1 MDYTIKQIAQM
12 AGVSKSTV
20 SRVISGNGY
29 TSPEV
34 RGKVLQ
40 IIDQL
45 QYKPN
50 AVARAMVSQRTNNI
64 GVIIYRRDY
73 PIVSHPFYGKILDA
87 IIKTAAGL
95 HYSIIVTTDYDLSVR
110 AADFMLEKRVD
121 GLILLSRFHQNV
133 IDYIKH
139 FDVPYLMVNGSTDVE
154 GVIHVVN
161 QDEAGGQ
168 QAAAYLNGLGHGR
181 IFVIAGPQTH
191 RSHYLRLRG
200 FSQQR
205 EALGLQ
211 HDSQAIVYAAASTFD
226 EGYRMMKDNW
236 RQFAAE
242 PYSALFATNDTLAL
256 GAMKFLTEQSVRI
269 PGDISVMGFDDIDL
283 AAMFIPSL
291 TTVAV
296 EKEEI
301 GTQAMIVLDKLIR
314 QEPVTQQ
321 AIQFEPKLLARQ
333 STSSI

>member
-40 IIDQL
+40 IIEEL

-87 IIKTAAGL
+87 IIKTAASL
-95 HYSIIVTTDYDLSVR
+95 NYSIIVTTDYDLSVR

-121 GLILLSRFHQNV
+121 GLILISRFHQNV

-139 FDVPYLMVNGSTDVE
+139 FNVPYLMVNGSTDVE

-161 QDEAGGQ
+161 QDEAGGR
-168 QAAAYLNGLGHGR
+168 QAASYLCGLGHRR
-181 IFVIAGPQTH
+181 IFTIAGPQTH
-191 RSHYLRLRG
+191 RSHYLRLKG
-200 FSQQR
+200 FSEQR
-205 EALGLQ
+205 EAEGL
-211 HDSQAIVYAAASTFD
+211 HPDSQSITYADSSTFD
-226 EGYRMMKDNW
+226 EGYRMMQDNW
-236 RQFAAE
+236 PLFAAGQ
-242 PYSALFATNDTLAL
+242 YTAVFATNDTLAL
-256 GAMKFLTEQSVRI
+256 GAMKFLIEHSVRV
-269 PGDISVMGFDDIDL
+269 PDEVSVMGFDDVDH
-283 AAMFIPSL
+283 ASMYFPSL

-296 EKEEI
+296 EKEEM
-301 GTQAMIVLDKLIR
+301 GKKAMIVLDKLIR
-314 QEPVTQQ
+314 QEPVMQQ
-321 AIQFEPKLLARQ
+321 AIEFEPKLVLRK
-333 STSSI
+333 STSSK